1 LNPYV
6 SATLAMCVIVI
17 LSLIATAYM
26 AVFFNKRAKGD
37 LLQSLGPLAE
47 VVDGELNLEDA
58 FVKGKFEGHIAEGR
72 MATSIIGA
80 GRVFH
85 TSVIDG
91 AGGSKWV
98 YYAVPPK
105 STDDPLAVTFE
116 SDDPNLESQMGGSL
130 RVLVEPY
137 GKRLG
142 WTRVEYDPAPGHVR
156 ITRPMRTRHDI
167 PSVEE
172 FKTQLE
178 TVVAAAT
185 LNRTVQHPE
194 PK

>member
-26 AVFFNKRAKGD
+26 AVFFNKRAKAD

-47 VVDGELNLEDA
+47 VVEGVLNLEDA
-58 FVKGKFEGHIAEGR
+58 FVMGKFEGHIAEGR

-91 AGGSKWV
+91 AGGSKWA
-98 YYAVPPK
+98 YYAVPPR
-105 STDDPLAVTFE
+105 SAEDPLAVTFE
-116 SDDPNLESQMGGSL
+116 SDNISLEQQLSASL
-130 RVLVEPY
+130 RNLVEPY

-142 WTRVEYDPAPGHVR
+142 WTRIEYDPAPGHIR

-172 FKTQLE
+172 FRSQLE
-178 TVVAAAT
+178 TVVTAAT
-185 LNRTVQHPE
+185 LNRRVQHPE
-194 PK
+194 P

>member
-26 AVFFNKRAKGD
+26 AVFFNKRAKAD
-37 LLQSLGPLAE
+37 LLQSLGPLAG
-47 VVDGELNLEDA
+47 VVDGELDLEDA

-85 TSVIDG
+85 TSIIDG
-91 AGGSKWV
+91 AGGSKWM
-98 YYAVPPK
+98 YYAVPPR
-105 STDDPLAVTFE
+105 STEDPLAVTFE
-116 SDDPNLESQMGGSL
+116 SDNPSLEAQLGGSL
-130 RVLVEPY
+130 RGLVEPY
-137 GKRLG
+137 SKRLG
-142 WTRVEYDPAPGHVR
+142 WTRLEYDPAPGHVR
-156 ITRPMRTRHDI
+156 VTRPMRARRDI
-167 PSVEE
+167 PSMEE

-178 TVVAAAT
+178 TVVAAAA

-194 PK
+194 P